1 MGFSQD
7 EHHLLVLEDD
17 VSEDVASDDFP
28 VCSDQSESSS
38 DEGDTHGLASQ
49 LYQDSADHISPSE
62 EESETI
68 HKRFHKKEDK
78 GRQRRKKHYDSESNS
93 SEEDYDDKHGV
104 LRIKGKA
111 IVTKCGKII
120 TKAKSSTGDDNQK
133 RSMQHVT
140 EYKVTNMSASPSVL
154 NVGHSLHQNGRYP
167 GKGVGRKGR
176 GVETSSE
183 ERRVAGMVDEDEG
196 TGDVRRVD
204 EADGSTDTT
213 SSQSYGDPESKVFR
227 KCGLDQLS
235 KTLIYS

>member
-1 MGFSQD
+1 MYFLGFSQD
-7 EHHLLVLEDD
+7 EHHLLVPEDD
-17 VSEDVASDDFP
+17 VSEDVACDDFP

-62 EESETI
+62 EESETV
-68 HKRFHKKEDK
+68 HKRYHKKV
-78 GRQRRKKHYDSESNS
+78 RQRRKNHYDSESNS
-93 SEEDYDDKHGV
+93 SEGGDDKHL

-235 KTLIYS
+235 KTLIYL